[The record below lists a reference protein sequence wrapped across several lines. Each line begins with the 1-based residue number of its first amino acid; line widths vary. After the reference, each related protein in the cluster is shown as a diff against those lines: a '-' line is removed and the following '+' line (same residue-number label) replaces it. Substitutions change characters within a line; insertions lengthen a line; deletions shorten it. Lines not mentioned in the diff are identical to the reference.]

1 MQRLPAI
8 LALFVFALGGG
19 PAGAQAVGA
28 AGSSVGA
35 AAASQSAATAAGT
48 RSIYGSVPCSTGS
61 GPGPLCDTQPGM
73 SERFKAESEAKRPA
87 SGMPANWTQPI
98 APFHIVG
105 NIYYVGTAG
114 LAAYLFISPNGLVL
128 LDGTLRETADQVERN
143 IVTLGYRV
151 GDVKILL
158 NSHAHYDHAGGLR
171 QLKQDTGAKL
181 YASAGDRGALE
192 SGAPPS
198 DTSYGLI
205 PIPPVK
211 VDRAVVDGEP
221 VRLGSILL
229 IPLIT
234 PGHTPGCTSWATTA
248 FENGTPLRVM
258 IPCSLTVAGN
268 KLIGNKG
275 YPGIVADFRRTFT
288 RFRKLDADVVLPV
301 HPELADV
308 IGRGR
313 RAASG
318 SPDAFLMPGMLAKM
332 VADAGKAFDAEL
344 EKQDDA
350 AHQRSRY

>member
-1 MQRLPAI
+1 MKRLPAI
-8 LALFVFALGGG
+8 LALSIIVLCDG
-19 PAGAQAVGA
+19 PARAQGVGA

-35 AAASQSAATAAGT
+35 AAVGQSTAATAGA
-48 RSIYGSVPCSTGS
+48 RSIYGNVPCSTGS

-73 SERFKAESEAKRPA
+73 SERFKAQTEATRPA

-98 APFHIVG
+98 APFRIVG

-114 LAAYLFISPNGLVL
+114 LAAYLFTSPQGLVL
-128 LDGTLRETADQVERN
+128 LDGTLRENADLVERN
-143 IVTLGYRV
+143 IASLGYRM
-151 GDVKILL
+151 GDVKILI

-181 YASAGDRGALE
+181 LASAGDRGALE

-198 DTSYGLI
+198 DTSYGLM

-211 VDRAVVDGEP
+211 VDRTLVDGEP

-234 PGHTPGCTSWATTA
+234 PGHTPGCTSWATTE

-268 KLIGNKG
+268 KLVGNKG
-275 YPGIVADFRRTFT
+275 YPGIVADFRRSFQ
-288 RFRKLDADVVLPV
+288 RFRKLDADIVLPV
-301 HPELADV
+301 HPELTDV
-308 IGRGR
+308 IGRAR
-313 RAASG
+313 RAATG
-318 SPDAFLMPGMLAKM
+318 TPDAFLMPGALARM
-332 VADAGKAFDAEL
+332 VTDAEKAFDAEL
-344 EKQDDA
+344 ASQGA
-350 AHQRSRY
+350 AARR